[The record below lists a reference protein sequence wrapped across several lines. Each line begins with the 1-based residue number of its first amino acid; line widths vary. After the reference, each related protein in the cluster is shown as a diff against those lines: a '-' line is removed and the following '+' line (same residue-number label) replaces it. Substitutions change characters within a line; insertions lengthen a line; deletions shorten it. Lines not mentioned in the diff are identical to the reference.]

1 MEPRLNIVT
10 LCVKDLALARGFYG
24 RLGWREFSASTDGIA
39 FFDLGGVIFGL
50 YGFDEFV
57 KELGIEGITPAP
69 CAMSLAYNTRS
80 ETEVDE
86 ALAKAVEAG
95 ARLIKPAQKVFWG
108 GYSGYFADLDGH
120 LWEVAYNP
128 FVGIDENGKL
138 NMPPPEAM

>member
-24 RLGWREFSASTDGIA
+24 RLGWRESSASTDGIA

-50 YGFDEFV
+50 YGIDEFA
-57 KELGIEGITPAP
+57 KEIGKDDISPPP
-69 CAMSLAYNTRS
+69 CAVSLAYNTRS
-80 ETEVDE
+80 EAEVDE
-86 ALAKAVEAG
+86 ALTQAIEAG
-95 ARLIKPAQKVFWG
+95 ASLVKPAQKVFWG

-128 FVGIDENGKL
+128 FVEIDKNGKL
-138 NMPPPEAM
+138 KMPPPEAM